1 MLSKT
6 SNKVIA
12 RYKTS
17 RCISKELGYR
27 NNRGT
32 RRRWCIPEFLLFSGV
47 RLVGG
52 VWVSNSRCYKRTH
65 PILRWIS
72 PKSSLHL
79 PLLISFWAEI
89 ESLTTILRHNPQ
101 KDWELPS
108 GPQKVPTSHKRP
120 WPQKVTRTPS
130 RVQRPKSNKL
140 TNFHFH
146 ESSWREQTDATKCN
160 GKNTRSAQV
169 LHSQIPT
176 KQQMLMGE

>member
-1 MLSKT
+1 M
-6 SNKVIA
+6 
-12 RYKTS
+12 
-17 RCISKELGYR
+17 CISKELGYR

-32 RRRWCIPEFLLFSGV
+32 RRRWCIPEFLLFWGV

-52 VWVSNSRCYKRTH
+52 VWVSNSRRHKWPH
-65 PILRWIS
+65 PILRWTS
-72 PKSSLHL
+72 HKSSVHL

-89 ESLTTILRHNPQ
+89 ESLTTILRLNPQ
-101 KDWELPS
+101 KDWVLPS
-108 GPQKVPTSHKRP
+108 DHKRS
-120 WPQKVTRTPS
+120 QSPS
-130 RVQRPKSNKL
+130 RVQWPKSNKL

-160 GKNTRSAQV
+160 GKNTRSVQV